1 MVQDLQR
8 VQVLALILMQ
18 ALDLH
23 IEQRLG
29 IDGDAPLVLQVAGK
43 ILLVQP
49 LDLGQLPQAFL
60 VVHIGAQAGQQVKIV
75 QVSIT
80 DAVADKAIQAWVGLH
95 QPAAAGNAVGHI
107 AELLRHQPV
116 KLVEQVVLQD
126 LTVQLGNAV
135 DVVAA
140 HHAQVCHAHLA
151 LAQDLHLFDLGGGAA
166 ELFPHPCIPAAV
178 DLLHDLVDTGQ
189 QLLEQGDIPL
199 FQRLRHDG
207 MVGIRK
213 GRVYNLP
220 ALFPAVAAV
229 VHQDAH
235 QLRDGQGGVGIVDMD
250 RVELRKI
257 FHGAVALHVGAGD
270 LRQRSAHQE
279 ILLPQPQLLALLVVI
294 VGVQDLADGLGPG
307 CLAEGAQVVAV
318 VKAFHIDAGAFGLP
332 QPQHADCLGIIAGNV
347 HIVGDGQHRFVVDIL
362 LHQVALV
369 PAFLQPPAEL
379 DLHRVLLVGPQPDFA
394 ARQPVIRQLG
404 LGAVHQ
410 LLLKDAVF
418 VQDGIA
424 GAVVAVGGHPV
435 QVTGRQPAQTA
446 VAQARVGFALV
457 QLFRRGAKGGQRLGK
472 GFQQPQV
479 IQAVFQALAHQEL
492 HRKVVDALFLLLG
505 HLGAVG
511 AALFHHQ
518 VAQHQGGSLVQLLVA
533 GALGPDLHN
542 IFQLVFNRRSDLFC
556 GHGHLIYS
564 PLSRGLEWRDTP
576 PLLYRVFCI
585 LSTVAASGFVI
596 FSSILASKATPRR
609 KKFPPPAKKP
619 LHPLSF
625 AV

>member
-1 MVQDLQR
+1 M
-8 VQVLALILMQ
+8 
-18 ALDLH
+18 
-23 IEQRLG
+23 
-29 IDGDAPLVLQVAGK
+29 
-43 ILLVQP
+43 
-49 LDLGQLPQAFL
+49 
-60 VVHIGAQAGQQVKIV
+60 
-75 QVSIT
+75 
-80 DAVADKAIQAWVGLH
+80 
-95 QPAAAGNAVGHI
+95 
-107 AELLRHQPV
+107 
-116 KLVEQVVLQD
+116 
-126 LTVQLGNAV
+126 
-135 DVVAA
+135 AA

-151 LAQDLHLFDLGGGAA
+151 LAQDLHLFDLGGAAA
-166 ELFPHPCIPAAV
+166 EFLAHPGVPAAV
-178 DLLHDLVDTGQ
+178 DLLYDLVDPGQ

-235 QLRDGQGGVGIVDMD
+235 QLRDGKGGVGII
-250 RVELRKI
+250 ELDGIELGKVI
-257 FHGAVALHVGAGD
+257 HGAVALHVGAGD
-270 LRQRSAHQE
+270 LRKGGADKE
-279 ILLPQPQLLALLVVI
+279 ILLAQPQLLALLVVI
-294 VGVQDLADGLGPG
+294 VGVEDLADGFGTG
-307 CLAEGAQVVAV
+307 GFTEGAQIVAV
-318 VKAFHIDAGAFGLP
+318 IEAFHIDAGALRLP
-332 QPQHADCLGIIAGNV
+332 QPQNADCIGIVAGNI
-347 HIVGDGQHRFVVDIL
+347 HIVGHRQHRFVVDVL

-369 PAFLQPPAEL
+369 PVLLQPAAEFDL
-379 DLHRVLLVGPQPDFA
+379 DGVLLIGTQPYLA
-394 ARQPVIRQLG
+394 AGQPVIGQLG

-418 VQDGIA
+418 IEDGIA
-424 GAVVAVGGHPV
+424 GAVVAVGGHSV

-457 QLFRRGAKGGQRLGK
+457 QLFRRGAKGSQRLGK